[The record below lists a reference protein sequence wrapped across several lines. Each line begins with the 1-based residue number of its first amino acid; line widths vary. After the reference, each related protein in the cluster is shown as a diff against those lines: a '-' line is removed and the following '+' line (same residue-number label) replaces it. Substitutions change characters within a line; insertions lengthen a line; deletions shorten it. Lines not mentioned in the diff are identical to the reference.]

1 MQDQLYILLKKLVVK
16 NNIRINQDEL
26 KLQLQSHPSYPS
38 LHSVTG
44 VMDHFS
50 IPNLAIKV
58 PQTQEVLEQLP
69 SGFLAVIDENGLEDI
84 AYVEKKKDRFKLLSQ
99 SNDSKTITS
108 EDFLSIWN
116 GVLIAIEPEDGEVKK
131 QFSQRTIL
139 LALCIVA
146 FTGIFVYALFNSS
159 IFSAAH
165 FLLSGIGFMISVL
178 IVKHDLGIQTQLE
191 NSFCNLS
198 KKTSCDAVLNGK
210 GSVIFNKIKLSDLSL
225 VTFLGYV
232 FMFLLASMTKVQP
245 ELLTA
250 MLSLCGVA
258 AALYSVYY
266 QAIVIKKWCPL
277 CLGIV
282 GVLVLQASS
291 VLLMDVT
298 LFSFS
303 VSSTS
308 LLIVFTGFAIAIAS
322 WYFLKPLLQSKT
334 DYNTLQVSHQ
344 KFKRAFSIFNTLL
357 NQETALETNPAI
369 TNELVFGHHHAPLT
383 LTLVTSPF
391 CFYCRAAHKDVVDIL
406 KKGKERVKVRVRFM
420 TDPSQPDNA
429 LYKIVSET
437 MHVYHTQGPKAC
449 LNLLDIL
456 YDSKTDLNHW
466 VSNTNIHYNPSYDA
480 VIKQQLDWSTANKIN
495 FTPALYIGNR
505 PFPSEYNRTDFPQ
518 FIDDLLEA
526 QSTNTTNVVH
536 LSKQAS

>member
-1 MQDQLYILLKKLVVK
+1 MQDQLYILLKKLVIK
-16 NNIRINQDEL
+16 NNVHINQDEL

-69 SGFLAVIDENGLEDI
+69 SGFLAVTNEDGIEDI
-84 AYVEKKKDRFKLLSQ
+84 AYVEKKKERFKIRSQ

-108 EDFLSIWN
+108 KDFLSIWN
-116 GVLIAIEPEDGEVKK
+116 GVLIAIEPEEGEVNK

-139 LALCIVA
+139 LALIIVVFA
-146 FTGIFVYALFNSS
+146 GISVYAFFNSS
-159 IFSAAH
+159 MFSATH
-165 FLLSGIGFMISVL
+165 FLLSSIGFMISVL

-232 FMFLLASMTKVQP
+232 FIYVLSSMINVHS
-245 ELLTA
+245 ELLMA
-250 MLSLCGVA
+250 ILSLCGVA
-258 AALYSVYY
+258 VALYSVYY

-282 GVLVLQASS
+282 GVLVVQASS
-291 VLLMDVT
+291 ILLMDVT
-298 LFSFS
+298 HFTFIPSL
-303 VSSTS
+303 TS
-308 LLIVFTGFAIAIAS
+308 LLAVFTGFALAITS
-322 WYFLKPLLQSKT
+322 WYFLKPLLQSKNDFT
-334 DYNTLQVSHQ
+334 TLQVTHQ
-344 KFKRAFSIFNTLL
+344 KFKRTFSIFNTLL
-357 NQETALETNPAI
+357 NQKKALETNPSI
-369 TNELVFGHHHAPLT
+369 TNELIFGHHHAPLT
-383 LTLVTSPF
+383 ITLVTSPY
-391 CFYCRAAHKDVVDIL
+391 CFYCKAAHKDVVDIL

-420 TDPSQPDNA
+420 TDPSQQDA
-429 LYKIVSET
+429 LYKVVSEV

-456 YDSKTDLNHW
+456 YESKTDLNHW

-480 VIKQQLDWSTANKIN
+480 VIEQQLDWSRSNNIN
-495 FTPALYIGNR
+495 FTPALYIGNK
-505 PFPSEYNRTDFPQ
+505 PFPSEYNRTDITQ
-518 FIDDLLEA
+518 FIDDLIEV
-526 QSTNTTNVVH
+526 QSTNTTTVVH